1 MFTGGITMMDKAYSR
16 YCAIEEKL
24 ENDEELNHLKQRLQ
38 ETSEQVRTLMS
49 QLTEEQRGILA
60 EYLGVC
66 AEIDQRI
73 VEIVCFCDK

>member
-1 MFTGGITMMDKAYSR
+1 MSNDFYAR

-38 ETSEQVRTLMS
+38 ETSGQVRTFMS

-60 EYLGVC
+60 EYLGTC
-66 AEIDQRI
+66 AEAAQRI
-73 VEIVCFCDK
+73 VEIACFYEK

>member
-1 MFTGGITMMDKAYSR
+1 MIDKAYSR
-16 YCAIEEKL
+16 YCEIEEKL

-38 ETSEQVRTLMS
+38 ETSEQVRTFMS
-49 QLTEEQRGILA
+49 QLTEEQRQILT

-73 VEIVCFCDK
+73 VEIACFCDK

>member
-1 MFTGGITMMDKAYSR
+1 MIDKAYSR

-38 ETSEQVRTLMS
+38 ETSEQVRTFMS
-49 QLTEEQRGILA
+49 QLTEEQRQILT

-73 VEIVCFCDK
+73 VEIACFCDK

>member
-1 MFTGGITMMDKAYSR
+1 MIDKAFSH

-38 ETSEQVRTLMS
+38 ETSGQVRTLMS

-60 EYLGVC
+60 EYLGTC
-66 AEIDQRI
+66 AEAAQRI
-73 VEIVCFCDK
+73 VEIACFWEK

>member
-1 MFTGGITMMDKAYSR
+1 MGDRAYAR

-24 ENDEELNHLKQRLQ
+24 EIDEELNHLKQRLQ

-73 VEIVCFCDK
+73 VEIACFCDK

>member
-1 MFTGGITMMDKAYSR
+1 MIDKAYSH

-49 QLTEEQRGILA
+49 RLTEEQRQILT

-73 VEIVCFCDK
+73 VEIACFCDK